1 MRLLESERKKADPFY
16 SASNVKRLKESSQQE
31 KDGKMVSKTLEGM
44 EAMEK
49 GTIDEKDQES
59 GRYLDG

>member
-1 MRLLESERKKADPFY
+1 MNEKKLIRFILHRML
-16 SASNVKRLKESSQQE
+16 KRLKESSQQE
-31 KDGKMVSKTLEGM
+31 KDGKMVSKTLEGL